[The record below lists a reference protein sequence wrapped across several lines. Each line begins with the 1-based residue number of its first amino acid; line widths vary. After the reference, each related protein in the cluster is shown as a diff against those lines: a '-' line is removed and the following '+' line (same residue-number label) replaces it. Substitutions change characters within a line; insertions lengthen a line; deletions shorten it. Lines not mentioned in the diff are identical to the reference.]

1 MVPNLTAT
9 APQAAGGKRNSL
21 TNTFTAVT
29 SSLSAGQLSE
39 MSRSTGRK
47 NTVVDV
53 LEVVAAEGVKYVQ
66 MDCVDL
72 NFSSISYSYL

>member
-1 MVPNLTAT
+1 LA
-9 APQAAGGKRNSL
+9 
-21 TNTFTAVT
+21 NTFTAVT
-29 SSLSAGQLSE
+29 SSLSAGQLNENDSFNQPE
-39 MSRSTGRK
+39 

-72 NFSSISYSYL
+72 NFSSISYSYP